1 MWGVRCS
8 LDSGVALALGL
19 TTSELES
26 RLRTVTL
33 AKIAAERGVPMP
45 QLRKLAWAIAEPQL
59 TAAVAA
65 GAIDE
70 GERTALHRRIDEARG
85 PWSDGTSSRT
95 RVRRH
100 PSSLFSLSSSSSR
113 PAHVLGGSEAGKLS
127 SSSSSSRSSSSSPGR
142 PGGSS
147 VTRAS
152 RTRS

>member
-8 LDSGVALALGL
+8 LDSGVALALGI
-19 TTSELES
+19 TTSELEA

-33 AKIAAERGVPMP
+33 AAIAAEQGVSMP

-70 GERTALHRRIDEARG
+70 KERTALHRRIDEARG
-85 PWSDGTSSRT
+85 PWSDSTSSRT

-100 PSSLFSLSSSSSR
+100 PGGSALVSLSSSSSSR

-127 SSSSSSRSSSSSPGR
+127 SSSSSSRSSSSSSLGR
-142 PGGSS
+142 SS
-147 VTRAS
+147 LMLKPS
-152 RTRS
+152 S

>member
-19 TTSELES
+19 TTSELET

-45 QLRKLAWAIAEPQL
+45 ELRRLAWAIAEPQL

-85 PWSDGTSSRT
+85 PWSDSTSSRT
-95 RVRRH
+95 RVGHHR
-100 PSSLFSLSSSSSR
+100 SSLFSLSSSSSSR
-113 PAHVLGGSEAGKLS
+113 PAHVLGGSEAGKVS
-127 SSSSSSRSSSSSPGR
+127 SSSSSSRSSSSLGSGR
-142 PGGSS
+142 SS

-152 RTRS
+152 RMRS